1 MDHQPFEKWIFEQEE
16 RTMEENT
23 KLNQHLLECDQCE
36 DLKSAWGQV
45 ETVLL
50 QIRMVAPVAGFSQR
64 FASRMVMNKELAQKK
79 LAIKTLIGIALISL
93 LITLILSVIFFLTYS
108 TGEIIVGAVSTFT
121 GLVQSF
127 IRLRV
132 MVVQFLH
139 SIPTI
144 AILFGW
150 LLLFIWGLILTP
162 LWGITVW
169 KVSKQGVSIK

>member
-1 MDHQPFEKWIFEQEE
+1 MDHQPFEEWIFEQKE

-36 DLKSAWGQV
+36 DLQSAWGQV
-45 ETVLL
+45 ETILL
-50 QIRMVAPVAGFSQR
+50 QTHMAAPVPGFSQR
-64 FASRMVMNKELAQKK
+64 FAARMVMNKERTQKNQ
-79 LAIKTLIGIALISL
+79 AIKTLIGIGLVSL

-121 GLVQSF
+121 GLVQAF

-132 MVVQFLH
+132 MVVQFIQ

-144 AILFGW
+144 VILFGW

-169 KVSKQGVSIK
+169 KVSKKGVSIK